1 MSISSYNL
9 AHVYLHLLHIL
20 IMNEQTCRTKPQI
33 SYFEEATNADLQSIY
48 SIIWKY

>member
-20 IMNEQTCRTKPQI
+20 IMNEQNMRNQTPNQP
-33 SYFEEATNADLQSIY
+33 F
-48 SIIWKY
+48 

>member
-20 IMNEQTCRTKPQI
+20 IMNGQSIRKQTKIRNL
-33 SYFEEATNADLQSIY
+33 EEAYNAD
-48 SIIWKY
+48 